1 MNKINSILNRI
12 SIIAGLALVV
22 SLNARAQS
30 APVVPPTFGV
40 ASLIQATNKPWNQTV
55 VVEGF
60 VTAVCPRSGK
70 KAWLH
75 DTNSE
80 VAGNLRVEREG
91 KSAVFEKEVVGK
103 TIRVTGVL
111 RELRIDAAYLDSWES
126 RVKGSNTTVEK
137 KDTCTDKCEAN
148 QTVDDAL
155 KRINA
160 LRAQITK
167 SDKGYLSSIWVD
179 GEQWQV
185 VEGKGAK

>member
-1 MNKINSILNRI
+1 MKKHNSILKHI
-12 SIIAGLALVV
+12 STVAILALTVT
-22 SLNARAQS
+22 LNAGAQS
-30 APVVPPTFGV
+30 VPVTPPAYGV
-40 ASLIQATNKPWNQTV
+40 ASLIQATNQLWDKTV

-75 DTNSE
+75 DTNPE
-80 VAGNLRVEREG
+80 AAGNLRVEREG

-103 TIRVTGVL
+103 TIRVTGIL

-137 KDTCTDKCEAN
+137 KDNCTDKCEEN
-148 QTVDDAL
+148 QTVATAL

-160 LRAQITK
+160 LRAQVAK
-167 SDKGYLSSIWVD
+167 SDKGYLSTIWVD

-185 VEGKGAK
+185 VEGKSAK